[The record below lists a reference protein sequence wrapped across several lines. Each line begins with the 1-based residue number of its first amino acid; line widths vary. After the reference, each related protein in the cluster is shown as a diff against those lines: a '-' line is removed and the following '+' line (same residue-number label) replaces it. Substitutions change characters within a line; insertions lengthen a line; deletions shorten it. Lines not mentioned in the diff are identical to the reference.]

1 MKKNTGEC
9 VDKKCKK
16 PISEHGE
23 ANKKRLCQEH
33 YELQKEKA
41 RIKLGKRISK
51 IADRVISSHKLSKL
65 EALIS
70 NNNVNE
76 EISRRKINKQWIS
89 ENTKRKSD
97 VKDIL
102 ESREWKNTQ
111 ELIRRRRVTCV
122 EKQFMDYVQD
132 VCHLY
137 LLKLFH
143 SREYLNKD
151 NSYKK
156 NHISSLGDIS
166 PVVTLKL
173 EVAFSFN
180 PYSDVSIS
188 TDDIILIP
196 QRIRRMISMEKAFLK
211 KKIQKDKSQNHE
223 SKKIKSKIKKR
234 SDGIYHRILR
244 ENEPEEVS
252 KFMDKMREQLKE
264 LPSTIFIRYPPF
276 LYSPIEKSL
285 PLFRLAQME
294 YIRIY
299 QKSEANI
306 FVKVENE
313 LSHFKM
319 HLESFAIL
327 SFHALM
333 SGKTIGRGF
342 LTQASSCIKLTP
354 TNRTSASKLLLDEIE
369 YNLKALFH
377 VNMKNKS
384 EFIRLYNSFFSE
396 DVIEEDTEIEKIT
409 SIHKNIFKNNF
420 KI

>member
-1 MKKNTGEC
+1 
-9 VDKKCKK
+9 
-16 PISEHGE
+16 
-23 ANKKRLCQEH
+23 
-33 YELQKEKA
+33 
-41 RIKLGKRISK
+41 
-51 IADRVISSHKLSKL
+51 
-65 EALIS
+65 
-70 NNNVNE
+70 
-76 EISRRKINKQWIS
+76 
-89 ENTKRKSD
+89 
-97 VKDIL
+97 
-102 ESREWKNTQ
+102 
-111 ELIRRRRVTCV
+111 
-122 EKQFMDYVQD
+122 
-132 VCHLY
+132 
-137 LLKLFH
+137 
-143 SREYLNKD
+143 
-151 NSYKK
+151 
-156 NHISSLGDIS
+156 
-166 PVVTLKL
+166 
-173 EVAFSFN
+173 
-180 PYSDVSIS
+180 
-188 TDDIILIP
+188 
-196 QRIRRMISMEKAFLK
+196 MEKAFLK

-396 DVIEEDTEIEKIT
+396 DVIEEDTEIEKIA